1 MHDPDLRKNFGS
13 RSTCCEGDL
22 HALRE
27 TAGDHKGLVKIPR
40 IFLALPHSTT
50 LAPNEFFQS
59 KRVITPIGMRA
70 SPAFCRDKGRMR
82 RWVGAWCLSWW
93 QRDPLGTAWSTQA
106 APQRGQAQGPLI
118 HPTPPLVLTGRL
130 TSSAAFGRQHSLGF
144 ATGKFSD
151 TYWPAYP
158 QKRDEHERPDCV
170 SVGCQALEEAS

>member
-27 TAGDHKGLVKIPR
+27 TAGYHQGLVKLPR

-59 KRVITPIGMRA
+59 KRVITPIRTQA

-82 RWVGAWCLSWW
+82 RWVGALCSILFKY
-93 QRDPLGTAWSTQA
+93 LNL
-106 APQRGQAQGPLI
+106 API
-118 HPTPPLVLTGRL
+118 SGREPQE
-130 TSSAAFGRQHSLGF
+130 RSLPKAG
-144 ATGKFSD
+144 
-151 TYWPAYP
+151 
-158 QKRDEHERPDCV
+158 
-170 SVGCQALEEAS
+170 